1 MSCSIIIINN
11 NFKEVYLKCKDSL
24 NKFLD
29 NQYKLMMSTKRDDT
43 TYIYIN
49 YENRLSNFRM
59 FFWRTDILTKLV
71 ENTI

>member
-1 MSCSIIIINN
+1 
-11 NFKEVYLKCKDSL
+11 
-24 NKFLD
+24 
-29 NQYKLMMSTKRDDT
+29 MMSTKRDDT
-43 TYIYIN
+43 TYININ